1 MNANSD
7 FSAAECGEVDI
18 RAICINEIEATANT
32 QVRRML
38 DKGVIE
44 EYAEAMQAG
53 ALFPALTV
61 FAEKDSQRYILA
73 DGFHRLEAAKASG
86 LAHFSCEVLR
96 GGVHAALG
104 HALGANDQHGLRRT
118 NADKRNAVELA
129 LKDPEWAQW
138 SHANIARLCRVA
150 DKTVAKIREDMVLS
164 GDIEPLETTKYNKAG
179 KEISR
184 KSNSSTV
191 PYLRNS
197 NSSVFREVPKQESQ
211 TVTDLQKI
219 KALMVRADGQIRKAS
234 LAIASITAIMEEA
247 GITNAKGYEAT
258 VLVRSFE
265 KLCTKMATAN
275 PETSER
281 AFAILRGEA

>member
-38 DKGVIE
+38 DSGVIE

-53 ALFPALTV
+53 AFFPALTV

-73 DGFHRLEAAKASG
+73 DGFHRLAAAKVAG
-86 LAHFSCEVLR
+86 LAHFSCEVLS
-96 GGVHAALG
+96 GGVRAALG

-164 GDIEPLETTKYNKAG
+164 GDIEPLEITKYNKAG

-197 NSSVFREVPKQESQ
+197 NSSVSREVPKQESQ

-219 KALMVRADGQIRKAS
+219 KALMVRANVQIKQAS
-234 LAIASITAIMEEA
+234 IAIASITAIMEEA

-258 VLVRSFE
+258 ALVRSFE

-281 AFAILRGEA
+281 AFQILRGEA

>member
-18 RAICINEIEATANT
+18 RAICIDEIEATATT
-32 QVRRML
+32 QVRHRL
-38 DKGVIE
+38 DARVIE
-44 EYAEAMQAG
+44 EYADAMQAG
-53 ALFPALTV
+53 AIFPALMV

-86 LAHFSCEVLR
+86 LAHFSCEVQL
-96 GGVHAALG
+96 GGVRAALG

-138 SHANIARLCRVA
+138 SHASIARLCRVA

-197 NSSVFREVPKQESQ
+197 NSSVSREVPNQKSQ
-211 TVTDLQKI
+211 TDTDLQKI
-219 KALMVRADGQIRKAS
+219 KASMVKAEDYMRKAS
-234 LAIASITAIMEEA
+234 LQIGNITAIMED
-247 GITNAKGYEAT
+247 
-258 VLVRSFE
+258 
-265 KLCTKMATAN
+265 
-275 PETSER
+275 
-281 AFAILRGEA
+281 

>member
-1 MNANSD
+1 MS
-7 FSAAECGEVDI
+7 VRHDI
-18 RAICINEIEATANT
+18 PAIVTAPVGIREISINEIEATANT

-44 EYAEAMQAG
+44 EYADAMQAG
-53 ALFPALTV
+53 AIFPALTV

-73 DGFHRLEAAKASG
+73 DGFHRLAAAKVAG
-86 LAHFSCEVLR
+86 LAHFSCEVLS
-96 GGVHAALG
+96 GGVRAALG

-197 NSSVFREVPKQESQ
+197 NSSVSREVPKQESQ

-219 KALMVRADGQIRKAS
+219 KALMVRADFHIRQAS
-234 LAIASITAIMEEA
+234 FAIASITAIMEKG
-247 GITNAKGYEAT
+247 GITSARGKEAT
-258 VLVRSFE
+258 VLIRSFE
-265 KLCTKMATAN
+265 KLCTKFATAN

-281 AFAILRGEA
+281 AFQILRGEA